1 MTYALITHKIIIMI
15 TKKQK
20 AVLDFINDYAKSNG
34 ISPTQKEI
42 KDFFNLKSFGS
53 VQRYLK
59 YLKEAGLLTNEWNSR
74 RGLKTMEHNNNSI
87 LPTIPLVGEIA
98 AGNPIEAI
106 ENCDQYV
113 DVPHSML
120 KNSGSHFALNVNGDS
135 MTDLGIN
142 DGDLAIIRSQ
152 HTANNGEIVAAILDG
167 EATLKTYSNKKGEL
181 YLLPANQRYTPL
193 KVTTSNFKIA
203 GILTGILRS
212 Y

>member
-1 MTYALITHKIIIMI
+1 MI

-20 AVLDFINDYAKSNG
+20 AVLDYINHYQSENG

-42 KDFFNLKSFGS
+42 KEYFDLKSFGS

-59 YLKEAGLLTNEWNSR
+59 YLKDAGLLTNEWNSR
-74 RGLKTMEHNNNSI
+74 RGLKTTSDDNLST
-87 LPTIPLVGEIA
+87 LFPKIPIIGNIA

-106 ENCDQYV
+106 ESCD
-113 DVPHSML
+113 DFINVP
-120 KNSGSHFALNVNGDS
+120 NSLVKSSGLHFGLNVNGDS
-135 MTDLGIN
+135 MIELGIN

-152 HTANNGEIVAAILDG
+152 PTANNGEIVAAIIDG
-167 EATLKTYSNKKGEL
+167 EATLKTFDRKNNRIR
-181 YLLPANQRYTPL
+181 LLPANSKYKPID
-193 KVTTSNFKIA
+193 VTNIPFQIA